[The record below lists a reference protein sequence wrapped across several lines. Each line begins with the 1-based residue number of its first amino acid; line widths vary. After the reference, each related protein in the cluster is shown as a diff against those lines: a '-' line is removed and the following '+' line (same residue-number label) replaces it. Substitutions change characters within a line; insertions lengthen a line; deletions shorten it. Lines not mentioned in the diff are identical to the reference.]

1 MQWKPLRPGFG
12 LAGRID
18 RTLVD
23 RVGVNGVES
32 LFRAGTDD
40 YWMEQALIESM
51 NSVGISA
58 PNPGVG
64 CVIVKNGREL
74 ARGHTQAWKQAHAER
89 MAFHA
94 LPQDADL
101 EGAEVFVTLEPCS
114 HTGFQPPCS
123 DLFPGRGIARIVV
136 ATVDPDPRV
145 SGEGLRRLATSGVRV
160 ETGVLEP
167 EVRALL
173 FPFMKTRGPK
183 KTVWVAKWARMPSGH
198 LADVDGNSKW
208 ITNAKSRAYTHW
220 LRLKYDAVVV
230 GARTF
235 LVDRPALTVRDC
247 ALPRQRQPERV
258 VFDPRGELLSLSESE
273 LEGFRVLV
281 CNDLLPEPRRDGT
294 VFVGMDATPESP
306 DLGLVFKSTL
316 ESMNFE
322 KPLQSVMVEGGARL
336 LRTLFESGVFDAAH
350 TFTGAQKFDRLSARE
365 WLESGPGAGFSPCT
379 HHVFDEDVLQEWVK
393 ED

>member
-1 MQWKPLRPGFG
+1 MQWMPLRPGFG

-18 RTLVD
+18 RTLSEQVD
-23 RVGVNGVES
+23 SR
-32 LFRAGTDD
+32 FPAGTDEF
-40 YWMEQALIESM
+40 WMEQALIESM
-51 NSVGISA
+51 NSVGISS

-74 ARGHTQAWKQAHAER
+74 ARGFTQAWKQPHAER
-89 MAFHA
+89 MAFGS
-94 LPQDADL
+94 LPSDVNL

-136 ATVDPDPRV
+136 ATGDPDPRV
-145 SGEGLRRLATSGVRV
+145 SGEGLRRLATSGIRV
-160 ETGVLEP
+160 DAGVLEA

-173 FPFMKTRGPK
+173 FPFIKTRGLK

-198 LADVDGNSKW
+198 LADIDGNSKW
-208 ITNAKSRAYTHW
+208 ITHSQSRAYTHW
-220 LRLKYDAVVV
+220 LRQKYDVLVV

-235 LVDRPALTVRDC
+235 LLDRPAMTVRDC

-258 VFDPRGELLSLSESE
+258 VFDPKGELLKLSDSE

-281 CNDLLPEPRRDGT
+281 CRDRIPEAKRHGS
-294 VFVGMDATPESP
+294 VFVGMESDPDSPE
-306 DLGLVFKSTL
+306 LGAVFKRTL
-316 ESMNFE
+316 ESLPFQ

-336 LRTLFESGVFDAAH
+336 LRTLARDGVFDAAH
-350 TFTGAQKFDRLSARE
+350 VFTGVQKFDRLSERE
-365 WLESGPGAGFSPCT
+365 WLESGPGSGFRLCT
-379 HHVFDEDVLQEWVK
+379 HHVFGEDVLQEWVK

>member
-1 MQWKPLRPGFG
+1 MPMQWMPLRPGFG
-12 LAGRID
+12 LSGRID
-18 RTLVD
+18 RTLSERVD
-23 RVGVNGVES
+23 S
-32 LFRAGTDD
+32 CFPAGTDEF
-40 YWMEQALIESM
+40 WMEQALIESM
-51 NSVGISA
+51 NSVGISS

-74 ARGHTQAWKQAHAER
+74 ARGFTQAWKHPHAER
-89 MAFHA
+89 MAFGA
-94 LPQDADL
+94 LPSDVNL

-123 DLFPGRGIARIVV
+123 DLFPGRGISRVVV
-136 ATVDPDPRV
+136 AAGDPDPRV
-145 SGEGLRRLATSGVRV
+145 SGEGLRRLAASGIRV
-160 ETGVLEP
+160 DAGVLEA

-173 FPFMKTRGPK
+173 FPFIKTRGLK

-208 ITNAKSRAYTHW
+208 ITHAHSRAYTHW
-220 LRLKYDAVVV
+220 LRQKYDALVV

-235 LVDRPALTVRDC
+235 LLDRPALTVRDC

-258 VFDPRGELLSLSESE
+258 VFDPKGELLKLPDSE
-273 LEGFRVLV
+273 LVGFQVLV
-281 CNDLLPEPRRDGT
+281 CRDRIPEARQHGT
-294 VFVGMDATPESP
+294 VFVGMESDPDSPE
-306 DLGLVFKSTL
+306 LGAVFRATL
-316 ESMNFE
+316 ESLPFQ

-336 LRTLFESGVFDAAH
+336 LRTLAGCGVFDAAH
-350 TFTGAQKFDRLSARE
+350 VFTGVQKFDRLSERE
-365 WLESGPGAGFSPCT
+365 WLESGPGAGFRLCT

>member
-1 MQWKPLRPGFG
+1 MQWKPLRAGFG

-23 RVGVNGVES
+23 RVDPFFPV
-32 LFRAGTDD
+32 GTDE

-51 NSVGISA
+51 KSVGISA

-64 CVIVKNGREL
+64 CVIVKNGHEL
-74 ARGHTQAWKQAHAER
+74 ARGHTQAWKQPHAER
-89 MAFHA
+89 MAFA
-94 LPQDADL
+94 SLPEGVSL

-123 DLFPGRGIARIVV
+123 DLFLGRGIARLVV
-136 ATVDPDPRV
+136 ATADPDPRV
-145 SGEGLRRLATSGVRV
+145 SGEGLRRLAASGIRV
-160 ETGVLEP
+160 ETGVLEA

-173 FPFMKTRGPK
+173 FPFLKTRGAK
-183 KTVWVAKWARMPSGH
+183 KTVWVSKWARMPSGH

-220 LRLKYDAVVV
+220 LRQKYDAIVV

-235 LVDRPALTVRDC
+235 LLDRPALTVRDC
-247 ALPRQRQPERV
+247 APPRQRQPLRI
-258 VFDPRGELLSLSESE
+258 VFDPRGDLLNEPESA
-273 LEGFRVLV
+273 LHGFRVFV
-281 CNDLLPEPRRDGT
+281 CGSRLPEEKRAGAIFHPME
-294 VFVGMDATPESP
+294 VGPDSP
-306 DLGLVFKSTL
+306 DLVEAFRSTL
-316 ESMNFE
+316 ESMPFE

-336 LRTLFESGVFDAAH
+336 LRTLGDAGIFDAAH
-350 TFTGAQKFDRLSARE
+350 VFTGVQKFDRLSKRE
-365 WLESGPGAGFSPCT
+365 WLEAGPGGGFNPCT